1 MKNSFSFLQISIKN
15 FKIKFYKTLDAK
27 NMDFPYMLN
36 VLLYLISIQIF
47 QNVTLG
53 DILQA

>member
-36 VLLYLISIQIF
+36 VLLYLISIQIL